1 MPKINEKLKLM
12 LEAHTDEEITE
23 EELEAIETGLNGEQ
37 QEELQQAL
45 QDIFDERDEFSSKVD
60 KAHVTL
66 TKFII
71 DLAAGTEG
79 EEEEEEKEKPGEE
92 KKIKKAHDWGFTLVP
107 HSED

>member
-71 DLAAGTEG
+71 DLAAPK
-79 EEEEEEKEKPGEE
+79 EEEEEEEEKPGEE
-92 KKIKKAHDWGFTLVP
+92 KKVKKAHDWGFTLVP